1 MIKAR
6 DRLKQIYRLD
16 MKMKRSKHQ
25 LEDIKQKMYTIS
37 APQLDADR
45 VKTSASGDDKLLKLI
60 ASVERI
66 ERRIRRE
73 TEKLI
78 REYNAIVQEI
88 ERVPDER
95 ARTILM
101 DRYVFYMRWE
111 EIADQLGYVVG
122 HIYRLHQQA
131 VREFAKVNNYEY

>member
-1 MIKAR
+1 MEKAR
-6 DRLKQIYRLD
+6 ERLKQIYRLD
-16 MKMKRSKHQ
+16 MKIKRSKHQ

-73 TEKLI
+73 SEKLI

-111 EIADQLGYVVG
+111 DIADGLCYEVSYT
-122 HIYRLHQQA
+122 YRLHQDA
-131 VREFAKVNNYEY
+131 VRLFAETNGYEY

>member
-1 MIKAR
+1 MKAR
-6 DRLKQIYRLD
+6 ERLKELYRLD
-16 MKMKRSKHQ
+16 LKIERERKQ
-25 LEDIKQKMYTIS
+25 IEDLKQRMYTVS
-37 APQLDADR
+37 APALDADR
-45 VKTSASGDDKLLKLI
+45 VKTSGSGDDKLLKLI

-66 ERRIRRE
+66 ERRVRRE